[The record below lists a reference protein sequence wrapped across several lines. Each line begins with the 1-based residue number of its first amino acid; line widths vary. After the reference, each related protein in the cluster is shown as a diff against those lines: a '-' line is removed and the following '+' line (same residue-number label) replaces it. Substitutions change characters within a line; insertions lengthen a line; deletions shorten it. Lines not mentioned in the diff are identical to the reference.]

1 MITYTSSLEGITP
14 SRLEGF
20 FVGWQTVPTPETHLR
35 LLQNSSHV
43 VLAIDNATG
52 RVAGFITSMCD
63 HVLSASVPLL
73 EVRPEFR
80 GQGVGGELV
89 RRMLDV
95 IGDLYM
101 VDFVC
106 HPSLQPFY
114 TRLGMRPSTGM
125 MRRNPKRQGG
135 AE

>member
-1 MITYTSSLEGITP
+1 MITYTTSLEGITA
-14 SRLEGF
+14 SRLQGF
-20 FVGWQTVPTPETHLR
+20 FVGWQSAPSVETHLR

-43 VLAIDNATG
+43 VLAIDDATG
-52 RVAGFITSMCD
+52 KVAGFVTATCD

-73 EVRPEFR
+73 EVLPEFR
-80 GQGVGGELV
+80 GQGIGAELV
-89 RRMLDV
+89 QRMLEV

-106 HPSLQPFY
+106 HPNLQPFY

-125 MRRNPKRQGG
+125 MRRNPKRQSG